1 MTDGSILERRSSQRK
16 LFSTTAC
23 LTCQD
28 DARVQGRTLDISST
42 GMAVVMPLSPALGL
56 ICMIAF
62 SVPTAARQSKKI
74 EIAGR
79 IIYSILSG
87 PQGGFRLGLEF
98 MDIPVD
104 IASAIQAF
112 IRL

>member
-1 MTDGSILERRSSQRK
+1 MTVESILERRSSQRK

-28 DARVQGRTLDISST
+28 DACVHGRTLDISLT

-56 ICMIAF
+56 IYMIVF

-74 EIAGR
+74 EITGR
-79 IIYSILSG
+79 TIYSILSG
-87 PQGGFRLGLEF
+87 PQGGFRVGLEF
-98 MDIPVD
+98 VD
-104 IASAIQAF
+104 ISVDIISAIQAF